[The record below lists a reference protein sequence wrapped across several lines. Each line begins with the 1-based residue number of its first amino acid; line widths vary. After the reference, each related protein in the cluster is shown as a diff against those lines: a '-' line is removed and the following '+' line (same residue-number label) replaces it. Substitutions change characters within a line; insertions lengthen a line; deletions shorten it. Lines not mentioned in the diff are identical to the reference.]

1 MVRIST
7 ISRLAWGLSSIT
19 ISVVLAAGVLGLIP
33 DRNRAVMEGRSRLC
47 ETTAIAF
54 TLLAGEEDYDHIR
67 LGLEAI
73 VSRNP
78 ELLTAAVR
86 RTDGQIIAR
95 AGDHEHQWQKAHAT
109 DLPGSHMYVPIAF
122 NGEPWG
128 VLEVCFEP
136 LSPGGWMGIWLLSE
150 VRLPLFLAISG
161 GICYWFYLRR
171 ALHYLDPSK
180 VVPARVRQA
189 LDTLTEGL
197 LLLDKNE
204 HIVLANKAFTET
216 AGMPEAKLLGRKA
229 SSFMWKSNGAETPTD
244 QLPWQKV
251 LRGEDG
257 HIGSMLAFQQTAKE
271 DRTFIVN
278 SAPILD
284 EKGRSQG
291 ALTSFGD
298 VTQMEK
304 KKVELSEMLKLLQ
317 TSANEIQRQNHELE
331 RLATQ
336 DPLTGCMNRR
346 SFFEKFDAAWQ
357 SAAQKGQSL
366 SCVMADIDHFKS
378 VNDNFGHSMGDEVLK
393 KVAHALRDAAREG
406 DLVCRFGGEEFCV
419 LMPQTDIDAAR
430 IVAEHLRQTIAS
442 IPLTQLAVTASFGI
456 SCRDL
461 GAQSPQ
467 ELLDQADKCLYVA
480 KRHGRNCV
488 VALDQVPA
496 DLVIE
501 EKTTSPAAPVVE
513 APVEPPVSFPV
524 AIALLSALAYRDL
537 PTAEHSRR
545 VADLCVLVAEGLMSP
560 SQCYLLE
567 ISALLHDIGK
577 MNLPDVILHKLEPLS
592 PEERTSVR
600 THQEFGA
607 ELVRASIKSPELC
620 TILDNYLI
628 PFENGYLDRKT
639 DKRIRLPLGSRIL
652 AIANSL
658 DEMTSDRAGQKGQKL
673 DVAFAELRRLAGSQ
687 FDPELVERFAACV
700 RSRRLVNADTGAGT
714 VSKEAAL
721 SIGMQIERLVLALDR
736 RDLSGLGDLAGHL
749 HLLANQQGARD
760 VADQAAELHAAL
772 TSEDSDLLGVLHEA
786 DSLLK
791 LCRATQ
797 RAYFDGIQPRT
808 LPTLA

>member
-54 TLLAGEEDYDHIR
+54 TLLAGQENYDHIR

-95 AGDHEHQWQKAHAT
+95 AGDHEHQWNEAHAS

-128 VLEVCFEP
+128 MLEVCFEP
-136 LSPGGWMGIWLLSE
+136 LSPGGWKGIWLLSE
-150 VRLPLFLAISG
+150 VRLPLFLAIAG
-161 GICYWFYLRR
+161 GLCYWVYLRR

-216 AGMPEAKLLGRKA
+216 AGLSEAKLLGRKA
-229 SSFMWKSNGAETPTD
+229 SSLEWKSAGVATPAN

-257 HIGSMLAFQQTAKE
+257 HTGSMLAFQPNDKE

-278 SAPILD
+278 AAPILD
-284 EKGRSQG
+284 EKGHSQG

-298 VTQMEK
+298 VTPLEK

-317 TSANEIQRQNHELE
+317 KSSNEIQRQNQELE
-331 RLATQ
+331 RLATE

-357 SAAQKGQSL
+357 SAGQKGRSL
-366 SCVMADIDHFKS
+366 SCVMVDIDHFKS
-378 VNDNFGHSMGDEVLK
+378 VNDNFGHSVGDEVLK
-393 KVAHALRDAAREG
+393 KVAHTLSEAARDR

-430 IVAEHLRQTIAS
+430 VVAERLRETIAS
-442 IPLTQLAVTASFGI
+442 IPFTQLTVTVSLGI

-480 KRHGRNCV
+480 KHHGRNCV
-488 VALDQVPA
+488 VSLDQVPA

-501 EKTTSPAAPVVE
+501 EKTVSPAA
-513 APVEPPVSFPV
+513 AVEPPVSFPV

-545 VADLCVLVAEGLMSP
+545 VADLCVLVAEGLMTP

-592 PEERTSVR
+592 PEERASVR
-600 THQEFGA
+600 THQEFGT

-628 PFENGYLDRKT
+628 PFENGYLDPKT

-658 DEMTSDRAGQKGQKL
+658 DEMTSDRAGQTGHKL
-673 DVAFAELRRLAGSQ
+673 DVAFTELRRLAGSQ
-687 FDPELVERFAACV
+687 FDAELVERFAACV
-700 RSRRLVNADTGAGT
+700 RSRRPVNADTDAGT

-736 RDLSGLGDLAGHL
+736 RDLPGLGDLAGHL

-808 LPTLA
+808 PPTLA